1 MFLNTKM
8 ARNLSGGLNRLTLQ
22 SKKKI
27 LRVRLSREFIIFKF
41 QNIIVIL
48 SFSLYDAMTAIEM
61 MHPQMDIGL
70 KRIKTREIHQALKA
84 AKLGLIPFENCH
96 PSDLISIFDTQMGA
110 IASWAR

>member
-1 MFLNTKM
+1 
-8 ARNLSGGLNRLTLQ
+8 
-22 SKKKI
+22 
-27 LRVRLSREFIIFKF
+27 
-41 QNIIVIL
+41 
-48 SFSLYDAMTAIEM
+48 M